1 MNKTKITTYQKWTGL
16 SMIAF
21 ILLVFAY
28 WRFVASYVLFRHEE
42 WQMFLFDREYFL
54 ERLAMPCGMA
64 RYMGEFVSQFAFDLT
79 VGALVY
85 TLVTVLIQHL
95 AWLVMKRLSDDHQ
108 ALFSL
113 SMVPSLYLMLLMQNC
128 EYTMALPISFLMGE
142 LLVLFVPSRKTY
154 AEIYLIVT
162 LPMMLWMTGI
172 VAVPFAMIA
181 QIHVFRRHS
190 LASRISSVSLTLLI
204 CGLLLAVIPSW
215 LGYPQ
220 HSMSKGEGLA
230 YEPSESNIPI
240 YIYSLVVLLVM
251 TSHLLCHRLSSSC
264 PMPTLA
270 LSLGLLAAFAILI
283 PVTRDTEK
291 VDDIRYDMMMCH
303 HDWQGIIM
311 QNSENPSQTPS
322 AQVVTMM
329 AMYHTQAMDKEQ
341 YLRFLVKTGQ
351 QPQFRSI
358 PFVIAH
364 VYMDAGFVNMAQ
376 RAAFDAM
383 ESIPNYNKSAHAF
396 KWLVE
401 ASIITGQ
408 SKVADKY
415 IRLLA
420 STLYYRSWAEGLSP
434 MVANPQL
441 VGHHPIYGPMQRF
454 YKSTPDMFFY

>member
-16 SMIAF
+16 SMIVF
-21 ILLVFAY
+21 ILSVFAY

-64 RYMGEFVSQFAFDLT
+64 RYVGEFASQFAFDLT

-95 AWLVMKRLSDDHQ
+95 TWLVMKRLSDDHQ

-181 QIHVFRRHS
+181 QIYVFRRHS
-190 LASRISSVSLTLLI
+190 LPSRISSVSLTLLI

-230 YEPSESNIPI
+230 YEPSENNIPI

-283 PVTRDTEK
+283 PVTRNTEK

-420 STLYYRSWAEGLSP
+420 STLYYRSWAERLSP

-441 VGHHPIYGPMQRF
+441 VGRHPTYGPMQRF

>member
-1 MNKTKITTYQKWTGL
+1 
-16 SMIAF
+16 MIVF
-21 ILLVFAY
+21 ILSVFAY

-64 RYMGEFVSQFAFDLT
+64 RYVGEFASQFAFDLT

-95 AWLVMKRLSDDHQ
+95 TWLVMKRLSDDHQ

-181 QIHVFRRHS
+181 QIYVFRRHS
-190 LASRISSVSLTLLI
+190 LPSRISSVSLTLLI

-230 YEPSESNIPI
+230 YEPSENNIPI

-283 PVTRDTEK
+283 PVTRNTEK

-420 STLYYRSWAEGLSP
+420 STLYYRSWAERLSP

-441 VGHHPIYGPMQRF
+441 VGRHPTYGPMQRF